1 MAKKGSFLKTV
12 IGLGS
17 LAVAGKV
24 AYDKYKNTK
33 EKYVREET
41 ESAEDVVKKY
51 NAIAESKVIE
61 IQDEEFEGCEIK
73 ASASKVVLDLS
84 LAAIEK
90 DVYINF
96 KSQASSVVIV
106 VPEGVNVTC
115 DIEKVASRV
124 RNEVVNVDEEGIHTV
139 YVIGNASVSN
149 VDIIP
154 VDFYGEDEDFEDE
167 DYEETDNESD
177 VKTASGAEDTV
188 KDAQA
193 ASVKE
198 DAGTEA
204 GEEKE
209 PVGTEVS
216 EETEVPDDT
225 AEASAPEEKQEQ
237 TEQTENDS
245 DSTSDASDEISL
257 QEV

>member
-1 MAKKGSFLKTV
+1 MIMAKKGSLLKTV

-24 AYDKYKNTK
+24 AYDKYRNTK
-33 EKYVREET
+33 EKYVKEEN
-41 ESAEDVVKKY
+41 ESADDVVKKY

-84 LAAIEK
+84 LAVIEK

-124 RNEVVNVDEEGIHTV
+124 RNEVSNVDEEGIHTV

-167 DYEETDNESD
+167 DVETEADESDTDDAADAGESGKDTVEAKPEVKADVDEKAEKSDGDRDDTDETD
-177 VKTASGAEDTV
+177 
-188 KDAQA
+188 
-193 ASVKE
+193 
-198 DAGTEA
+198 
-204 GEEKE
+204 
-209 PVGTEVS
+209 
-216 EETEVPDDT
+216 
-225 AEASAPEEKQEQ
+225 
-237 TEQTENDS
+237 
-245 DSTSDASDEISL
+245 EIPL

>member
-1 MAKKGSFLKTV
+1 MAKKGSLLKTV

-24 AYDKYKNTK
+24 AYDKYRNTK
-33 EKYVREET
+33 EKYVKEEK
-41 ESAEDVVKKY
+41 ESADDVVKKY
-51 NAIAESKVIE
+51 NAITESKVIE

-84 LAAIEK
+84 LAVIEK

-96 KSQASSVVIV
+96 KSQASRVVIV

-124 RNEVVNVDEEGIHTV
+124 RNEVINVDEEGIHTV

-167 DYEETDNESD
+167 DVEAEADESNTDDAADAGESGENTVEAKPEVKADVDEKAEKSDGDRDDTDETD
-177 VKTASGAEDTV
+177 
-188 KDAQA
+188 
-193 ASVKE
+193 
-198 DAGTEA
+198 
-204 GEEKE
+204 
-209 PVGTEVS
+209 
-216 EETEVPDDT
+216 
-225 AEASAPEEKQEQ
+225 
-237 TEQTENDS
+237 
-245 DSTSDASDEISL
+245 EIPL

>member
-1 MAKKGSFLKTV
+1 MAKKGSLLKTV

-24 AYDKYKNTK
+24 AYDKYRNTK
-33 EKYVREET
+33 EKYVKEEN
-41 ESAEDVVKKY
+41 ESADDVVKKY

-84 LAAIEK
+84 LAVIEK

-124 RNEVVNVDEEGIHTV
+124 RNEVSNVDEEGIHTV

-167 DYEETDNESD
+167 DVETEADESDTDDAADAGESGKDTVEAKPEVKADVDEKAEKSDGYRDDTDETD
-177 VKTASGAEDTV
+177 
-188 KDAQA
+188 
-193 ASVKE
+193 
-198 DAGTEA
+198 
-204 GEEKE
+204 
-209 PVGTEVS
+209 
-216 EETEVPDDT
+216 
-225 AEASAPEEKQEQ
+225 
-237 TEQTENDS
+237 
-245 DSTSDASDEISL
+245 EIPL

>member
-1 MAKKGSFLKTV
+1 MAKKGSLLKTV

-24 AYDKYKNTK
+24 AYDKYRNTK
-33 EKYVREET
+33 EKYVKEEK
-41 ESAEDVVKKY
+41 ESADDVVKKY

-84 LAAIEK
+84 LAVIEK

-124 RNEVVNVDEEGIHTV
+124 RNEVINVDEEGI
-139 YVIGNASVSN
+139 
-149 VDIIP
+149 
-154 VDFYGEDEDFEDE
+154 
-167 DYEETDNESD
+167 
-177 VKTASGAEDTV
+177 K
-188 KDAQA
+188 A
-193 ASVKE
+193 ASLANENVIAATEGKNIVKVIVIK
-198 DAGTEA
+198 GRLVNIVV
-204 GEEKE
+204 K
-209 PVGTEVS
+209 
-216 EETEVPDDT
+216 
-225 AEASAPEEKQEQ
+225 
-237 TEQTENDS
+237 
-245 DSTSDASDEISL
+245 
-257 QEV
+257 